1 MYGGTMILF
10 NSSISI
16 SKLALLDALNR
27 YLDQELKDPVEVTDF
42 EATGYPCVYTIKF
55 APKENKDV

>member
-1 MYGGTMILF
+1 MILF